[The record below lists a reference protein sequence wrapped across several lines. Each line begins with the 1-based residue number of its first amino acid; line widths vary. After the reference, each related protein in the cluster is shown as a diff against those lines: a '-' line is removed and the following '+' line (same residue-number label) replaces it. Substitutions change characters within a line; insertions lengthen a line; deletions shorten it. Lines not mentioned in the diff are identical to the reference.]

1 MSLNPQELLDL
12 INRYERVQFAVH
24 KKSQLLVKDLIKQE
38 AGVELTADQ
47 HSVLRYINREKRCT
61 SSQLSDIFLV
71 NKSAITAIINRL
83 VTRRFIKRERDEL
96 DRRVVYL
103 TLTEEGFRL
112 FSQCEKKAHEFV
124 GSMIKQFEEEEI
136 GRFLTTYEKLNT
148 ILEETIS
155 QKKEGETN

>member
-112 FSQCEKKAHEFV
+112 FSQCEKKTHEFV